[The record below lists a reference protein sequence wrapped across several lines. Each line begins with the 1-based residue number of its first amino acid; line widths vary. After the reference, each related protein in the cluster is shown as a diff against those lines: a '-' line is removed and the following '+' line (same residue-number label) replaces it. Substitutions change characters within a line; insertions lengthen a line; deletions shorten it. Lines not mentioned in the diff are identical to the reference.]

1 MTKDWPTAVVQT
13 LPDQVAQMILARI
26 AAGELAPGHRLPSQ
40 RELAQSMGVGLA
52 VIREAIQRLAALNVV
67 EASHGSGTV
76 VRHFRWMPLIYD
88 PTMFQLAMQR
98 IGILDLWEARR
109 LLEGQ
114 IIRLAAER
122 ATQADLDA
130 MSAILER
137 AKPLPTDYEAS
148 LVLNRAFHLA
158 LARAGQNAVL
168 VDLLEPL
175 LDVRT
180 EGAGRRF
187 SRETSQK
194 TWEAHQRIF
203 RAVLSRDLKQADKAI
218 KFHFGVGPI
227 ALAELDERTLAARP
241 AAVVPAP
248 GAAVPPTVRIRRNR
262 MEA

>member
-1 MTKDWPTAVVQT
+1 MKKDWPTAVVQT

-26 AAGELAPGHRLPSQ
+26 AAGELSPGHRLPAQ
-40 RELAQSMGVGLA
+40 RDLAQSMGVGLA

-76 VRHFRWMPLIYD
+76 VRNFRWMPLIYD

-130 MSAILER
+130 MHAILER

-148 LVLNRAFHLA
+148 LALNREFHIA
-158 LARAGQNAVL
+158 LARAGRNAVL

-187 SRETSQK
+187 SRDISGK
-194 TWEAHQRIF
+194 TWEAHQRIY

-218 KFHFGVGPI
+218 HFHFGVGPI
-227 ALAELDERTLAARP
+227 ALAEIDERTLAARQP
-241 AAVVPAP
+241 AA
-248 GAAVPPTVRIRRNR
+248 GAATRETAPVPVRRRNR
-262 MEA
+262 TET